1 MFFNQR
7 PICQLFGIPV
17 FLDFSLIILLALF
30 LMDFGSF
37 TLGLACV
44 LALLVSITLHELG
57 HALTASAFGYHAQ
70 KITLSLLGGCAS
82 FINLPRKAYQEF
94 LVAIAGP
101 VASFLISGAIYAV
114 VFFVPIR
121 SNWLADVLSYTFWM
135 NIMLGGFN
143 LLPGFPLDGGRIFR
157 SFLQVFTDRRRATFV
172 AMVVGRVIAVLLALE
187 GLWSLFHGGGW
198 SFVTILIAWMIWRE
212 GYREYQMALMEER
225 FYDHFSDYTARV
237 SPPPYGRHDD
247 DDEVDIHR
255 N

>member
-17 FLDFSLIILLALF
+17 FLDFSLIILIVLF

-37 TLGLACV
+37 TLGLACA

-94 LVAIAGP
+94 LVAVAGP
-101 VASFLISGAIYAV
+101 AVSFLISGVMFAV
-114 VFFVPIR
+114 LAFLPVE
-121 SNWLADVLSYTFWM
+121 NAWLQGVLFYTLWM
-135 NIMLGGFN
+135 NFWLGLFN

-172 AMVVGRVIAVLLALE
+172 AMVVGRVIAVLLAAWGVWE
-187 GLWSLFHGGGW
+187 IVHTGRWGW
-198 SFVTILIAWMIWRE
+198 VTVLIAWMIWRE
-212 GYREYQMALMEER
+212 GYREYQLALMEEN
-225 FYDHFSDYTARV
+225 FYGHFDDYTARV
-237 SPPPYGRHDD
+237 SPPPYGRRDD